1 MKAKIPSF
9 VRQNRT
15 YKKRVARTGW
25 RKPRGVDNKQRI
37 QWKGQG
43 ALPKIGYGQAAA
55 SLHHHPSGMPEV
67 LVHNEAELAKVKQ
80 AAVRFAGSMGRKKYL
95 ALKKKAREMK
105 LKVLN

>member
-1 MKAKIPSF
+1 MTKIPSF

-25 RKPRGVDNKQRI
+25 RKPRGIDNKQRI

-43 ALPKIGYGQAAA
+43 ALPKVGYGQEKAT
-55 SLHHHPSGMPEV
+55 LHFHPSGMPEV
-67 LVHNEAELAKVKQ
+67 LVHTEKQLSQVKN
-80 AAVRFAGSMGRKKYL
+80 AAVRFSGSLGRKKYL
-95 ALKKKAREMK
+95 ALKKKARELK

>member
-1 MKAKIPSF
+1 MTKIPSF

-25 RKPRGVDNKQRI
+25 RKPRGIDNKQRI

-43 ALPKIGYGQAAA
+43 ALPKIGYGQAKAT
-55 SLHHHPSGMPEV
+55 LHHHPSGMPEV
-67 LVHNEAELAKVKQ
+67 LIHTEKQ
-80 AAVRFAGSMGRKKYL
+80 LTQVQNAAVRFSGSLGRKKYL
-95 ALKKKAREMK
+95 ALKKKARAMK